1 MSFIQL
7 KYVLYITSKYEI
19 EKKTITF
26 FKHLPTSTSSFASLG
41 IIYEYVHNKYGGG
54 GGGGGGGVMNNNE
67 TELGKKTMWTTHKPA
82 GMAA

>member
-1 MSFIQL
+1 MHAGVKVLIVHFSNYMSFIQL

-54 GGGGGGGVMNNNE
+54 GGGGGGGGNE
-67 TELGKKTMWTTHKPA
+67 QQ
-82 GMAA
+82 